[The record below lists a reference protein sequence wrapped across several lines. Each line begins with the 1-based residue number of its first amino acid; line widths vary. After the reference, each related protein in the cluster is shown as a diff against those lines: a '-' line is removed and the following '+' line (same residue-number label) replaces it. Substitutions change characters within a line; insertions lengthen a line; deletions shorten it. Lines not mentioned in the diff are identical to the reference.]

1 VRSLAVV
8 PPRPVGPAGP
18 AGPAGP
24 VGGAGVQGGAGPS
37 GQTVFRDRL
46 AAAFAADGYRGRAR
60 RRLRV
65 RFVTTMPALVTLELR
80 RGARRVARVADR
92 VGAGRARLSLR
103 RLPPRGRY
111 SLRLTAVAGDQTVRD
126 TARLRVTR

>member
-1 VRSLAVV
+1 VRSLAVL
-8 PPRPVGPAGP
+8 PPRPTGPAGP
-18 AGPAGP
+18 AGPAG
-24 VGGAGVQGGAGPS
+24 GAGAQGAAGPS

-65 RFVTTMPALVTLELR
+65 RLVTTLPALVTLELR
-80 RGARRVARVADR
+80 RGARRVVRVADR
-92 VGAGRARLSLR
+92 VGAGRARLSFR
-103 RLPPRGRY
+103 RLPPPGRY
-111 SLRLTAVAGDQTVRD
+111 TMRLTAVAGDQTVRD